1 MRKILRIQNY
11 LRKKTPIPAVFSEP
25 FKLKNSN
32 KIIIPFKDKLFFHT
46 PIMKLEN
53 LLELSNG
60 VYCAEFRINNTLKH
74 TILKRFLMNLDMTIF
89 NKLYNQS
96 TTLFKNSDGRAVQFS
111 KDVIRDNFYPAM
123 RYEDTNNSFYLQ
135 LIISDQMYES
145 LKEHEEYYLFV
156 QIENLHFHKKSFLCN
171 LRLDSYQAINDED
184 EDESDEEEE
193 GDEEGEEEVAELN
206 VQGDG
211 IEQPIATKDD
221 EVDANTSLIH
231 PTTPHES
238 PELHDSQQLKDTEDI
253 PPVDDAPA
261 DAPSGIMS
269 VAEPEDGSGADEQS
283 ERMESGGSGEAQ
295 DDEVVSQFMNMKE
308 SLQEKMKELDTM
320 TQEIRAIYSKLK
332 KKQ

>member
-145 LKEHEEYYLFV
+145 LKEHDEYYLFV
-156 QIENLHFHKKSFLCN
+156 
-171 LRLDSYQAINDED
+171 
-184 EDESDEEEE
+184 
-193 GDEEGEEEVAELN
+193 
-206 VQGDG
+206 
-211 IEQPIATKDD
+211 
-221 EVDANTSLIH
+221 
-231 PTTPHES
+231 
-238 PELHDSQQLKDTEDI
+238 
-253 PPVDDAPA
+253 
-261 DAPSGIMS
+261 
-269 VAEPEDGSGADEQS
+269 
-283 ERMESGGSGEAQ
+283 
-295 DDEVVSQFMNMKE
+295 
-308 SLQEKMKELDTM
+308 
-320 TQEIRAIYSKLK
+320 
-332 KKQ
+332 